1 MRRIFLLLLVLI
13 CVQTMYAQTPVGGV
27 NAVNKETLEKRIS
40 DKLIGTWT
48 LVWVENI
55 LHDSTRTKP
64 YGENP

>member
-1 MRRIFLLLLVLI
+1 
-13 CVQTMYAQTPVGGV
+13 MYAQTPVGGV